1 MEFSLKD
8 ICSQQASDVTC
19 QIRKYTSLGP
29 KLGVVV
35 TGLGWP
41 KNIYLRAQ
49 RRLLGK
55 GDGNQKGLHP
65 LYCVSFQ
72 SQVIVL
78 CSAKS
83 VIVGS

>member
-8 ICSQQASDVTC
+8 ICSQQASDVTR
-19 QIRKYTSLGP
+19 QIRKHTSLGP

-55 GDGNQKGLHP
+55 GDGKGLHP

-83 VIVGS
+83 IIVGS